1 MSFNR
6 FEIIST
12 IYNTLQDSLK
22 LVRRKE
28 DGKLYTIKSVKIDE
42 NSEKEKEL
50 FFNEL
55 RILVPLTHKN
65 IIWYKEAFYDK
76 ETRTLNMVIEY
87 VDGGDLSM
95 KIKIAKQKKTY
106 LKENL
111 IWYIFIQILE
121 GIDYLHKKFII
132 HRDLKTSN
140 IYLTRKGIVKI
151 GGLNVGKN
159 IEEIGMALTQ
169 IGTPYF
175 TAPEIW
181 EQKPYDY
188 KCDIWSIGC
197 ILYEMAS
204 LHVPFLGLNMQELYL
219 NVLNLKYKPIPNI
232 YSKELNDMIHLIL
245 VKDSDKRP
253 TASDL
258 LKNNIIINKIK
269 ELNIKN
275 EVKDESSFINKTVSR
290 IINDYNN
297 NIKKL
302 DNTHIIY
309 KKIDNKPKY
318 NYLNL
323 NDKNYNKSIRICI
336 NPNSNNNIKN
346 SDLLN
351 NRTNSESNKFIYMN
365 KLRKNNNN
373 SHNDSMTNNNNSS
386 KNEKITEYNF
396 KNNENYCQSAINQQ
410 INSIISNN
418 STGKI
423 IDKTKKIVILND
435 NINNDYNNYKANYIK
450 KTDINN
456 IKNQNSINYINLNI
470 NDIKIN
476 TSKDKNNS
484 NKNNKYKNFMLNN
497 FLEKKQKQNIKT
509 EIDLNNNNNKIMK
522 IINNKNTSFINNDN
536 KYYNKNNP
544 NDYKENE
551 RLEKNLKKHYYIE
564 RIKTNQEKP
573 YFYRKLSKKKINNN
587 GISQTRNDFNSY
599 NHINDIYHNN
609 NNFKY
614 GNNNIDKKYTSYR
627 LKQNETNINNINNYT
642 NLSKI
647 NKNYPLSMNNKTYTG
662 DRILLD
668 ISKARKKMKSNNDYF
683 INKDFNNNFQGNSIK
698 KINNKDNID
707 DINNP
712 LMNIRKMKTNVNLRK
727 FNINKYEDRFKM
739 NRSPATG
746 RNFHDYNIANS
757 RKSEINSCNSSNN
770 VHYKNNICISE
781 KKI

>member
-140 IYLTRKGIVKI
+140 IYLTQKGIVKI

-204 LHVPFLGLNMQELYL
+204 LHVPFLGLNMEELYL
-219 NVLNLKYKPIPNI
+219 NVLKLKYKPIPNI

-245 VKDSDKRP
+245 VKDSNKRP
-253 TASDL
+253 TTSDL
-258 LKNNIIINKIK
+258 LNNIIIINKIK

-275 EVKDESSFINKTVSR
+275 EIKDDSSFINKAVSR

-309 KKIDNKPKY
+309 KKIDNNTKCNNLK
-318 NYLNL
+318 L
-323 NDKNYNKSIRICI
+323 NDKKYNKSIRISI
-336 NPNSNNNIKN
+336 NPNSTNNIQN
-346 SDLLN
+346 GDLIN

-365 KLRKNNNN
+365 KLGKNNNII
-373 SHNDSMTNNNNSS
+373 HNDSMSNNNF
-386 KNEKITEYNF
+386 KNKNIIEYNF
-396 KNNENYCQSAINQQ
+396 KNNENYCQSAINQR

-418 STGKI
+418 STGNM
-423 IDKTKKIVILND
+423 IDKTKNIGVILND
-435 NINNDYNNYKANYIK
+435 NINNDYNNYKSNYIK

-456 IKNQNSINYINLNI
+456 IKHQNSINYINLNI

-484 NKNNKYKNFMLNN
+484 NKYNKYKNFMLNN
-497 FLEKKQKQNIKT
+497 FLEKKPEQNIKK
-509 EIDLNNNNNKIMK
+509 ELDLNNKNNRIKRN
-522 IINNKNTSFINNDN
+522 INDKNISFIRNEN
-536 KYYNKNNP
+536 KYYTKNNS
-544 NDYKENE
+544 NDCKENE
-551 RLEKNLKKHYYIE
+551 KLEKNLKKNYYIE

-573 YFYRKLSKKKINNN
+573 YLYRKLIKKKINNNN
-587 GISQTRNDFNSY
+587 GISQTRNDFSLY
-599 NHINDIYHNN
+599 NHINDNHNN
-609 NNFKY
+609 NNFKNRY
-614 GNNNIDKKYTSYR
+614 NNLDKKYVSYIF
-627 LKQNETNINNINNYT
+627 KQNNINNNNNINNYT

-647 NKNYPLSMNNKTYTG
+647 NKNYPLSTNNKTHIG

-668 ISKARKKMKSNNDYF
+668 ISKVRKKIKSNNDYF
-683 INKDFNNNFQGNSIK
+683 INNDFNNNFQGNSIRN
-698 KINNKDNID
+698 INYTDNND
-707 DINNP
+707 YINNP
-712 LMNIRKMKTNVNLRK
+712 LENIRKMKTNVNLRK
-727 FNINKYEDRFKM
+727 ININRYEDRLKK
-739 NRSPATG
+739 NHSPATG
-746 RNFHDYNIANS
+746 RNLHDFNITNN
-757 RKSEINSCNSSNN
+757 RQFELNSCNSSNN
-770 VHYKNNICISE
+770 FQYKNNICISE